1 MKRISVFVVLLL
13 LLCCGFIAWAAS
25 NGSNRSGSRKDFR
38 ELDAMPKPS
47 TSSATGN
54 SRQNMDTGERSSAS
68 HAKASPQ
75 NYQRGGYRRWRGRRR
90 DPNDRGGVP
99 LWKNEEADPGDVFTF
114 VRIQW
119 SQGGGDT
126 GRRRRGYKWDTDYP
140 DADLNLSYRLQQL
153 TAIKTDPNG
162 KILRL
167 TDKDLFKYPFIYII
181 EPGSMVLSEE
191 EVVALRS
198 YLERGGFL
206 MVDDFW
212 GEAEWE
218 NFAFEMKRVFPNRPI
233 EDIPLDHEI
242 FNIVYKIKKKPLIP
256 SVHAYQN
263 GNWTERWDAK
273 EPHYRCVKD
282 DSGRLMTV
290 ICHNTDLGDG
300 WEQEGTDSG
309 YFEEYSEPYAYPL
322 GINIVTYAM
331 TH

>member
-1 MKRISVFVVLLL
+1 MKRNSTFAILLL
-13 LLCCGFIAWAAS
+13 TLCVVFIALAIQARNANEWLTRLPA
-25 NGSNRSGSRKDFR
+25 DH
-38 ELDAMPKPS
+38 
-47 TSSATGN
+47 TATDESLEN
-54 SRQNMDTGERSSAS
+54 
-68 HAKASPQ
+68 HSPALRARISPPQ
-75 NYQRGGYRRWRGRRR
+75 
-90 DPNDRGGVP
+90 
-99 LWKNEEADPGDVFTF
+99 EADPGDVFTF

-119 SQGGGDT
+119 SQNGNGSGNF
-126 GRRRRGYKWDTDYP
+126 RRRGYKWDTDYP

-153 TAIKTDPNG
+153 TSIKTDPNG
-162 KILRL
+162 KILKL
-167 TDKDLFKYPFIYII
+167 TDEELFKYPFIYII
-181 EPGSMVLSEE
+181 EPGSMVLSEA
-191 EVVALRS
+191 EVVALRE

-212 GEAEWE
+212 GEDEWD

-233 EDIPLDHEI
+233 EDIPLEHEI
-242 FNIVYKIKKKPLIP
+242 FNIVYTIKKKPLIP
-256 SVHAYQN
+256 SVHTYR
-263 GNWTERWDAK
+263 GGGRTERWDAQ
-273 EPHYRCVKD
+273 EAHYRCVKD

>member
-1 MKRISVFVVLLL
+1 MKRILVLAFV
-13 LLCCGFIAWAAS
+13 LLCCVGGTLLFLLQSEYEAATFDASSHKSDLGATADNNALAKTVAQDFQPGF
-25 NGSNRSGSRKDFR
+25 
-38 ELDAMPKPS
+38 
-47 TSSATGN
+47 
-54 SRQNMDTGERSSAS
+54 
-68 HAKASPQ
+68 
-75 NYQRGGYRRWRGRRR
+75 RRWGGRRAR

-99 LWKNEEADPGDVFTF
+99 LWENETADPGDVFTF
-114 VRIQW
+114 VRIRYD
-119 SQGGGDT
+119 SYR
-126 GRRRRGYKWDTDYP
+126 GRYGWRTDHP

-153 TAIKTDPNG
+153 TSIKTDPNG

-167 TDKDLFKYPFIYII
+167 TDEELFKYPFIYII
-181 EPGSMVLSEE
+181 EPGGMTLSDA
-191 EVVALRS
+191 EVVGLRD
-198 YLERGGFL
+198 YLNRGGFL

-218 NFAFEMKRVFPNRPI
+218 NFAFEMSRVFPNRPI
-233 EDIPLDHEI
+233 EDIPMEHEI
-242 FNIVYKIKKKPLIP
+242 FNIVYKIKKKPMIP
-256 SVHAYQN
+256 SVHAYRG
-263 GNWTERWDAK
+263 GNWTERWDAQ
-273 EPHYRCVKD
+273 EAHYRCIKD

>member
-1 MKRISVFVVLLL
+1 MKRISVFAILILVTVCSLLAVL
-13 LLCCGFIAWAAS
+13 GFQTRSAS
-25 NGSNRSGSRKDFR
+25 NLHVVRSTGFSRNNAIPPKGGTTNDALKTNEHALRTPQDF
-38 ELDAMPKPS
+38 
-47 TSSATGN
+47 
-54 SRQNMDTGERSSAS
+54 
-68 HAKASPQ
+68 
-75 NYQRGGYRRWRGRRR
+75 QRGYRRWGGRRQR
-90 DPNDRGGVP
+90 DPDDRGGVP
-99 LWKNEEADPGDVFTF
+99 LWKNDEADPGDVFTF

-119 SQGGGDT
+119 SQREEDS
-126 GRRRRGYKWDTDYP
+126 GRRRRPGFKWHTDYP

-153 TAIKTDPNG
+153 TSIKTDPHG
-162 KILRL
+162 KILKL
-167 TDKDLFKYPFIYII
+167 TDEELFKYPFIYII
-181 EPGSMVLSEE
+181 EPGSLVFSDA

-212 GEAEWE
+212 GEAEWA
-218 NFAFEMKRVFPNRPI
+218 NFALEMKRVFPDRPI
-233 EDIPLDHEI
+233 EDIPLEHEI

-256 SVHAYQN
+256 SVHAYQS
-263 GNWTERWDAK
+263 GNWTERWDAR
-273 EPHYRCVKD
+273 EPHYRCIKD

-300 WEQEGTDSG
+300 WEQEGADSG

>member
-1 MKRISVFVVLLL
+1 MKRISITLISLTALACAVATFLIQSHYTTESSSDSARVMMQEDSELK
-13 LLCCGFIAWAAS
+13 IAEPTNQSLAL
-25 NGSNRSGSRKDFR
+25 RSPTVTPQDF
-38 ELDAMPKPS
+38 
-47 TSSATGN
+47 
-54 SRQNMDTGERSSAS
+54 
-68 HAKASPQ
+68 
-75 NYQRGGYRRWRGRRR
+75 QRGGSRRWRGRRR

-99 LWKNEEADPGDVFTF
+99 LWKNDEADPGDVFTF
-114 VRIQW
+114 VRIQYN
-119 SQGGGDT
+119 SYR
-126 GRRRRGYKWDTDYP
+126 GRYRWNTDYP

-153 TAIKTDPNG
+153 TSIKTDPNG

-167 TDKDLFKYPFIYII
+167 TDEELFKYPFIYII
-181 EPGSMVLSEE
+181 EPGGMTLSEE
-191 EVVALRS
+191 EVLALRE

-212 GEAEWE
+212 GEDEWA
-218 NFAFEMKRVFPNRPI
+218 NFAHELKRVFPNRPI
-233 EDIPLDHEI
+233 EDIPLEHEI

-263 GNWTERWDAK
+263 GNWTERWDAE

-309 YFEEYSEPYAYPL
+309 YFETYSEPYAYPL